1 MSTARAFCRSHFALV
16 VVLMEYLS
24 GSFVAVGLF
33 TNKMYG
39 CFEAKI
45 RYDVADLAN
54 CSSRYFYA
62 DFSPSPPLNQPP
74 ALPLQHNGK
83 LRRKKKMWNY

>member
-54 CSSRYFYA
+54 CSSRYFMLT
-62 DFSPSPPLNQPP
+62 F
-74 ALPLQHNGK
+74 LPL
-83 LRRKKKMWNY
+83 LP